1 MAVCDITYLVRDG
14 FPAVANAAMILFF
27 WRKKRGIRKEGPE
40 KAAGNDEQGSGKA
53 RVTDWRGKE
62 SGQASVSDGQATK
75 GEAWLYV
82 GKDDDGTPFY
92 VDTESITCDPAN
104 PVTVRVWVKYKPS
117 RTSQSFRSAEAFL
130 KASRRQGGVLDH
142 IRHRLEIDYAKKEI
156 GDLELLFCAADGR
169 LIDAVRFRTVQWKRV
184 TPRSLY
190 ELVWKT
196 ADGIWRP
203 DRFPFEPELRVKIQ
217 EKLWEIN
224 KAFETFETASE
235 EKPKG
240 S

>member
-1 MAVCDITYLVRDG
+1 MAVYDIASFLRDG
-14 FPAVANAAMILFF
+14 FPTGMLVVLLFF
-27 WRKKRGIRKEGPE
+27 WRKKRGERDEDPGRISWNEDRGSRKTKPT
-40 KAAGNDEQGSGKA
+40 NEQGKGSKQDPAGSEGV
-53 RVTDWRGKE
+53 R
-62 SGQASVSDGQATK
+62 QA
-75 GEAWLYV
+75 EAWLYV

-92 VDTESITCDPAN
+92 VDTESIACDPAN
-104 PVTVRVWVKYKPS
+104 PVTVRVWVKYKPAP
-117 RTSQSFRSAEAFL
+117 TSQSFRSAEAFL
-130 KASRRQGGVLDH
+130 KASRKEGGVLDH

-169 LIDAVRFRTVQWKRV
+169 VVDSVQFRSVQWSRV

-190 ELVWKT
+190 ELVWRT
-196 ADGIWRP
+196 VDGTWRP

-224 KAFETFETASE
+224 KAFESFETAST

-240 S
+240 G